1 MELYNEDCFGA
12 FKKVKDKTIDLFLL
26 DLPYGQTA
34 CKWDSIIDLKEMWVE
49 IKRTMKKDS
58 VIVFFCTTK
67 FGYKLIQSNEKWF
80 RYDLVWKKSRKV
92 GFLSA
97 NKQPLRQHEMMYVF
111 KEKGGTYNPQ
121 KTEGKPYNKTST
133 GNNNKDATTYGVID
147 RSNCYDGEEHRS
159 VNKGDRHPTSIVE
172 AEAEHEMMY
181 VFKEKGGTYNPQKT
195 EGKPYDRSKEV
206 GKKMDNYTKPFDF
219 KPVVNEGD
227 RHPTSIVEPKT
238 KDLGE
243 IQGGYYRGE
252 NGKPFKR
259 MANDPTTSHPTS
271 IVETVLDFKNPSKS
285 VHKTQK
291 PVDLCEWLIKSYSN
305 EGDLVMD
312 FCMGSGTTGVACK
325 NTKRRFIGVEKD
337 PEIFKLA
344 EERITK

>member
-1 MELYNEDCFGA
+1 MELYNEDCFEA

-49 IKRTMKKDS
+49 IKRKMKKDA

-97 NKQPLRQHEMMYVF
+97 NKQPLRQHEMIYVF

-121 KTEGKPYNKTST
+121 KTEGKPYVDKRTHNHSSYHM
-133 GNNNKDATTYGVID
+133 KDGREYKLKPQDNEG
-147 RSNCYDGEEHRS
+147 
-159 VNKGDRHPTSIVE
+159 KFHPTSIVE

-206 GKKMDNYTKPFDF
+206 GKKKDNYTKATEY